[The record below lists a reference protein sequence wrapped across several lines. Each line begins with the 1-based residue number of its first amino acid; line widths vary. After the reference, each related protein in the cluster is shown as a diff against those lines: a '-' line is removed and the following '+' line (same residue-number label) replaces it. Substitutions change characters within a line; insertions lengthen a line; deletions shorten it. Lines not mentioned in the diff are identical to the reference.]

1 MQKITLMRTLSLN
14 FSFFML
20 LLGSC
25 LFFTPE
31 MAAQRF
37 QGGVAAGFNLSQLDG
52 DKLSGFNQIGVNAG
66 GRVAAILSDRWQLSM
81 EMLFS
86 QQGSKRTNT
95 DNQNAGIDKIRLNL
109 VEVPVMIN
117 FLEWKFHV
125 SAGLSY
131 SRLISYKVEDIFGE
145 DVTEMQDYN
154 ENLLAVI
161 LSATYYFNENIGL
174 NIGWSKALTDL
185 QAQDGAGTL
194 ISRNLH
200 FRTIYL
206 F

>member
-1 MQKITLMRTLSLN
+1 MRTHSLN
-14 FSFFML
+14 FSFCVL
-20 LLGSC
+20 LLISLLC
-25 LFFTPE
+25 SATE
-31 MAAQRF
+31 VAAQRF
-37 QGGVAAGFNLSQLDG
+37 QGGVAGGFNLSQLDG
-52 DKLSGFNQIGVNAG
+52 DELSGFNQIGVNAG
-66 GRVAAILSDRWQLSM
+66 GRVAAILSERWQLSM

-86 QQGSKRTNT
+86 QQGSRRSNT
-95 DNQNAGIDKIRLNL
+95 DVGATLDKIRLNL

-131 SRLISYKVEDIFGE
+131 SRLINYKVKDIFGD
-145 DVTEMQDYN
+145 DVTELQDFN

-174 NIGWSKALTDL
+174 NIGWSKAITDL
-185 QAQDGAGTL
+185 QAREGAGAL
-194 ISRNLH
+194 IGRNLH

>member
-1 MQKITLMRTLSLN
+1 MRTLSLN
-14 FSFFML
+14 FSFCVL
-20 LLGSC
+20 LLIS
-25 LFFTPE
+25 LLYSATE
-31 MAAQRF
+31 VTAQRF
-37 QGGVAAGFNLSQLDG
+37 QGGVAGGFNLSQLDG
-52 DKLSGFNQIGVNAG
+52 DELSGFNKIGVNAG

-86 QQGSKRTNT
+86 QQGSRRSNT
-95 DNQNAGIDKIRLNL
+95 DVGATLDKIRLNL

-131 SRLISYKVEDIFGE
+131 SRLINYKVKDIFGD
-145 DVTEMQDYN
+145 DVTELQDFN

-174 NIGWSKALTDL
+174 NIGWSKAITDL
-185 QAQDGAGTL
+185 QAREGAGAL
-194 ISRNLH
+194 IGRNLH

>member
-1 MQKITLMRTLSLN
+1 MPSRNFFLYSL
-14 FSFFML
+14 L
-20 LLGSC
+20 LLGSS
-25 LFFTPE
+25 LFFAPKT
-31 MAAQRF
+31 AAQRF
-37 QGGVAAGFNLSQLDG
+37 QGGVVAGFNLSQLDG

-66 GRVAAILSDRWQLSM
+66 GRVAAILGERWQLSM

-95 DNQNAGIDKIRLNL
+95 DDRSAPLDKIRLNM

-131 SRLISYKVEDIFGE
+131 SRLISYKVEDVFGD
-145 DVTEMQDYN
+145 DVSDIQEFN
-154 ENLLAVI
+154 ENLLAVV

-185 QAQDGAGTL
+185 QARDGAGAL